1 MLRRLKLLPQQD
13 KIFIA
18 HRGFIAE
25 SRDQRVLAV
34 LQVIPIM
41 DVALLGGN
49 LRAQPVL
56 QVISIMDV
64 ALLGGNL
71 RAQPV
76 LQVIS
81 IMDVALLG
89 HNLRAQPPK
98 LLIILTTLF
107 AHTRSIDSRGSR
119 SCRIV
124 SHR

>member
-64 ALLGGNL
+64 ALLG
-71 RAQPV
+71 
-76 LQVIS
+76 
-81 IMDVALLG
+81 